1 MSPTQT
7 DRMPRRSPRDE
18 GAESLPRLPR
28 GAGWLLAGALSVSMW
43 LTAIQALHLVWMIL
57 PAGLGSGGFI

>member
-1 MSPTQT
+1 
-7 DRMPRRSPRDE
+7 MPRRSPRDE
-18 GAESLPRLPR
+18 GAESLPRLPRLPR

-57 PAGLGSGGFI
+57 PAGLGSGSFI